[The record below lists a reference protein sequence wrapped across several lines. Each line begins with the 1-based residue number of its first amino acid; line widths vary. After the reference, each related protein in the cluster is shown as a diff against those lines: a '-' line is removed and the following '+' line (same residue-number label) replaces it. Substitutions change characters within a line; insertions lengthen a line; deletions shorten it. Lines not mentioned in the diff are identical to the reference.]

1 MAKKELSQIRV
12 SSSSST
18 ASTASASSEAF
29 SSLALTLEA
38 EATVTEL
45 GELASE
51 ALATLG
57 DLSWLFCKEDK
68 SPGFR
73 C

>member
-12 SSSSST
+12 SSSSSAS

-29 SSLALTLEA
+29 SSLALTLD
-38 EATVTEL
+38 EATVTALEL
-45 GELASE
+45 PSE
-51 ALATLG
+51 ALAILG